1 MQEEISITKRQKQ
14 ILLVIYNSLKN
25 EGYPPT
31 FDDLKTKLNISSN
44 QAIIDHLKALEKK
57 KLIKREEGTARGIKI
72 TENGFDILN
81 TQPIIPHLGTSY
93 AGSMT
98 ATFPITD
105 NWQTLSDEVKIKQD
119 MFLVEISGDSMI
131 EAGIDNGDILVA
143 QKSAEFSNKDIVV
156 ANMQG
161 GTTVKRFMLQNHSPR
176 KFLKPENKKYDI
188 ILFKQDTK
196 MQARIIGKYINQNI
210 LPINP
215 KTKSFDK

>member
-1 MQEEISITKRQKQ
+1 MKYEITITKRQKQ
-14 ILLVIYNSLKN
+14 ILQAIYNSLKN

-31 FDDLKTKLNISSN
+31 FGDLKTKLDISSN
-44 QAIIDHLKALEKK
+44 QAIIDHLKALERK

-72 TENGFDILN
+72 TENGFATLN
-81 TQPIIPHLGTSY
+81 IQPIIPHLGASYTST
-93 AGSMT
+93 MT

-143 QKSAEFSNKDIVV
+143 QRSAEFTNKDIVV
-156 ANMQG
+156 AQMHD

-188 ILFKQDTK
+188 ILFKTDTK
-196 MQARIIGKYINQNI
+196 MQARIIGKYINKNI

-215 KTKSFDK
+215 KTKSFI